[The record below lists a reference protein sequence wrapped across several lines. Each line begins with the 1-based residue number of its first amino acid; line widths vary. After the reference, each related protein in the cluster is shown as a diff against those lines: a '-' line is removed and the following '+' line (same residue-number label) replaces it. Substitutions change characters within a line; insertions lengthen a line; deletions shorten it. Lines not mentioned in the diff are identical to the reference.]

1 MTDAAET
8 IETVEQQSDL
18 AGPMAF
24 SFGDPV
30 PVTDARGWL
39 DYIECA
45 PMDRWYEPPIS
56 PTGLA
61 KALRSAV
68 HHESAVHVKVNVL
81 TSCFEPTKLLSRQA
95 FKQLALDYVVMAN
108 GYLEQVQNGFQRT
121 KTYRPS
127 LAKYTRRGLD
137 LESFWF
143 TQSYLKAYE
152 FKNNVY
158 QIRQV
163 DVDQEIYGVPTY
175 MASLQSALL
184 NENATLFRRKY
195 YLNGSHAGFILY
207 VNDAAQKQED
217 IDAMREAL
225 KEAKGVGNF
234 RNLFMY
240 SPNGKKDGVQ
250 VIPISEV
257 AAKDEF
263 ASIKDVTAQDQ
274 LAAHRIPP
282 ALMGIVPKGS
292 SAFGSIEQAIAA
304 FGRNEIRP
312 LMADFEMFNEES
324 GDEIIRFNPYQI
336 DDQLMSRVIQPT

>member
-1 MTDAAET
+1 MTES
-8 IETVEQQSDL
+8 VEKTAVES
-18 AGPMAF
+18 AGATAF
-24 SFGDPV
+24 SFGEPV
-30 PVTDARGWL
+30 PVMEGRWL

-45 PMDRWYEPPIS
+45 QLDRWYEPPIS
-56 PTGLA
+56 PVGLS

-68 HHESAVHVKVNVL
+68 HHESAVHFKVNVL
-81 TSCFEPTKLLSRQA
+81 ASCFKPTDLLSRQA

-108 GYLEQVQNGFQRT
+108 AYLEEVKNGYRRT
-121 KTYRPS
+121 KEYRPS
-127 LAKYTRRGLD
+127 LAKYTRRGID

-143 TQSYLKAYE
+143 TQSWLQPHE
-152 FKNNVY
+152 FESNVF

-175 MASLQSALL
+175 MASLQSAFL

-207 VNDAAQKQED
+207 VNDTAQSQDD
-217 IDAMREAL
+217 IDAMRTAL
-225 KEAKGVGNF
+225 KESKGVGNF

-263 ASIKDVTAQDQ
+263 AGIKDITAQDQ

-282 ALMGIVPKGS
+282 ALMGIVPKTNGG
-292 SAFGSIEQAIAA
+292 FGSIEQAVAS
-304 FGRNEIRP
+304 FGRNEIMP
-312 LMADFEMFNEES
+312 LMSDFEMFNEQAGE
-324 GDEIIRFNPYQI
+324 EIIRFDPYSIEATIAAQAT
-336 DDQLMSRVIQPT
+336 RNT

>member
-1 MTDAAET
+1 MTDATAAEKKM
-8 IETVEQQSDL
+8 

-30 PVTDARGWL
+30 PVIDGRGWL

-45 PMDRWYEPPIS
+45 PMDHWYEPPIS
-56 PTGLA
+56 PAGLA

-68 HHESAVHVKVNVL
+68 HHESAVHFKVNVL
-81 TSCFEPTKLLSRQA
+81 TSCFKPTELLSRQA
-95 FKQLALDYVVMAN
+95 FKQLAIDYVVMAN
-108 GYLEQVQNGFQRT
+108 AYLEKVNNGFRRT
-121 KTYRPS
+121 KLYRPS

-143 TQSYLKAYE
+143 VQQYLTPHEFQSD
-152 FKNNVY
+152 VY
-158 QIRQV
+158 HIRQV

-175 MASLQSALL
+175 MASLQSAFL

-207 VNDAAQKQED
+207 VNDTAQKEED
-217 IDAMREAL
+217 INAMRTAL
-225 KEAKGVGNF
+225 KESKGVGNF

-263 ASIKDVTAQDQ
+263 SSIKDVTAQDQ
-274 LAAHRIPP
+274 LAAHRVPP
-282 ALMGIVPKGS
+282 ALMGIVPKNTGG
-292 SAFGSIEQAIAA
+292 FGSPEQATSVFA
-304 FGRNEIRP
+304 RNEILP
-312 LMADFEMFNEES
+312 LMSDFEMFNEIA
-324 GDEIIRFNPYQI
+324 GDKIIEFDPY
-336 DDQLMSRVIQPT
+336 VIEAAIANSPQV

>member
-1 MTDAAET
+1 MTDAAEKT
-8 IETVEQQSDL
+8 ENTKA
-18 AGPMAF
+18 AGPIAF
-24 SFGDPV
+24 TFGDPI
-30 PVTDARGWL
+30 PVTEGRGWL
-39 DYIECA
+39 DYLECA
-45 PMDRWYEPPIS
+45 RTEKWYEPPVS

-68 HHESAVHVKVNVL
+68 HHESAVHFKVNVL
-81 TSCFEPTKLLSRQA
+81 TSCFQPTRLMSRQA

-108 GYLEQVQNGFQRT
+108 GYLEQVQNGFRRT
-121 KTYRPS
+121 KNYRPS

-143 TQSYLKAYE
+143 AQHWLDPHE
-152 FKNNVY
+152 FESQVFH
-158 QIRQV
+158 IRQV

-175 MASLQSALL
+175 MASLQSAFL

-207 VNDAAQKQED
+207 VNDAAQSTED
-217 IDAMREAL
+217 IDSMRTAL
-225 KEAKGVGNF
+225 KESKGVGNF

-263 ASIKDVTAQDQ
+263 NSIKDVTAQDQ
-274 LAAHRIPP
+274 LAAHRMPP
-282 ALMGIVPKGS
+282 QLMGIVPKNAGG
-292 SAFGSIEQAIAA
+292 FGSVEEATAV
-304 FGRNEIRP
+304 FGRNEILP
-312 LMADFEMFNEES
+312 LMTDFLMFNEQA
-324 GDEIIRFNPYQI
+324 GDEIIKFDKYQ
-336 DDQLMSRVIQPT
+336 LETEMMSRVTPA

>member
-1 MTDAAET
+1 MTDTA
-8 IETVEQQSDL
+8 QQS
-18 AGPMAF
+18 APMAF
-24 SFGDPV
+24 TFGDPI
-30 PVTDARGWL
+30 PVTEGRGWL
-39 DYIECA
+39 DYLECA
-45 PMDRWYEPPIS
+45 RLDRWYEPPIS
-56 PTGLA
+56 PAGLA

-68 HHESAVHVKVNVL
+68 HHESAVHFKVNVL
-81 TSCFEPTKLLSRQA
+81 TSCFKPTPLLSRQA

-108 GYLEQVQNGFQRT
+108 AYLEKVNTGMRRT
-121 KTYRPS
+121 KEYRPS

-143 TQSYLKAYE
+143 VQSWQE
-152 FKNNVY
+152 PHPFESDVY

-175 MASLQSALL
+175 MASLQSAFL

-207 VNDAAQKQED
+207 VNDTAQSQAD
-217 IDAMREAL
+217 IDAMRKAL
-225 KEAKGVGNF
+225 KESKGVGNF

-263 ASIKDVTAQDQ
+263 SGIKDITAQDQ

-282 ALMGIVPKGS
+282 ALMGIVPRTNSG
-292 SAFGSIEQAIAA
+292 FGSIEQAVAS
-304 FGRNEIRP
+304 FGRNEIQP
-312 LMADFEMFNEES
+312 LMADFEMFNEQAD
-324 GDEIIRFNPYQI
+324 DEIIRFDPYAI
-336 DDQLMSRVIQPT
+336 EATIAKAAPAI

>member
-1 MTDAAET
+1 MT
-8 IETVEQQSDL
+8 ETVETATKQPASAQ
-18 AGPMAF
+18 AF

-30 PVTDARGWL
+30 PVIDGRWL

-45 PMDRWYEPPIS
+45 QLDRWYEPPIS
-56 PTGLA
+56 PAGLT

-68 HHESAVHVKVNVL
+68 HHESAVHFKVNVL
-81 TSCFEPTKLLSRQA
+81 TSCFKPTALLSRQA

-108 GYLEQVQNGFQRT
+108 AYLEEVKNGYRRT
-121 KTYRPS
+121 KEYRPS

-137 LESFWF
+137 LQSFWF
-143 TQSYLKAYE
+143 VQSWLQPHQFE
-152 FKNNVY
+152 SNVF

-175 MASLQSALL
+175 MASLQSAFL

-207 VNDAAQKQED
+207 VNDAAQNQED
-217 IDAMREAL
+217 IDSMRKAL
-225 KEAKGVGNF
+225 KESKGVGNF

-250 VIPISEV
+250 IIPISEV

-263 ASIKDVTAQDQ
+263 AGIKDITAQDQ

-282 ALMGIVPKGS
+282 ALMGIVPRNSGG
-292 SAFGSIEQAIAA
+292 FGSIQQAAQT
-304 FGRNEIRP
+304 FGRNEILP
-312 LMADFEMFNEES
+312 LMTDFEMFNEQA
-324 GDEIIRFNPYQI
+324 GDEIIKFDPYAIEFAIEQI
-336 DDQLMSRVIQPT
+336 APGGIQQ

>member
-1 MTDAAET
+1 MTEAAEQAIDSKT
-8 IETVEQQSDL
+8 
-18 AGPMAF
+18 AGPIAF

-30 PVTDARGWL
+30 PVTEGRGWL

-45 PMDRWYEPPIS
+45 QTQNWYEPPIS

-68 HHESAVHVKVNVL
+68 HHESAVHFKVNVL
-81 TSCFEPTKLLSRQA
+81 TSCFQPTPLLSRMA

-108 GYLEQVQNGFQRT
+108 AYLEKVQNGYRRT
-121 KTYRPS
+121 KMYRPS

-143 TQSYLKAYE
+143 TQNWVKAYE
-152 FKNNVY
+152 FENEVHH
-158 QIRQV
+158 IRVV

-175 MASLQSALL
+175 MASLQSAFL

-207 VNDAAQKQED
+207 VNDSAQKTED

-225 KEAKGVGNF
+225 REAKGVGNF

-263 ASIKDVTAQDQ
+263 SSIKDVTAQDQ
-274 LAAHRIPP
+274 LASHRMPP
-282 ALMGIVPKGS
+282 QLMGIVPKNTGG
-292 SAFGSIEQAIAA
+292 FGSAQDATAV
-304 FGRNEIRP
+304 FGRNEILP
-312 LMADFEMFNEES
+312 LMTDFEMFNEQA
-324 GDEIIRFNPYQI
+324 GDEIIRFDPYQI
-336 DDQLMSRVIQPT
+336 ETEMMKRIIN